1 MTYGNKQLNNLLV
14 YYKCKTNRAMF
25 LVKSLTEEQI
35 SSFVKRISSS
45 CVVFLTVVDFV
56 VSETV
61 GKTEGGKGD
70 GNVQFFV

>member
-1 MTYGNKQLNNLLV
+1 
-14 YYKCKTNRAMF
+14 MF

-61 GKTEGGKGD
+61 GKSEGGKGD